1 MLTYMDYIQKCFS
14 ETSGWNDDMSYEQIL
29 RTPNNLLQFKIPSG
43 FQVSVASKN
52 TENSYS
58 SATLRQLNRLNGSVS
73 YFYSSNDMK
82 NAYKGTGTLPLWS
95 VIDDYR
101 FIRSPKQERVLQRRK
116 KAERKDLGDRNPYLL
131 YGKMYFPSQFLEGM
145 IVKRLSDSTQMTL
158 RFINTPKFRKLTK
171 NCSILTLYLQR
182 QNDHNATDFIYS
194 STESLLGLRCLYKLG
209 SDFSLSSSPGYT
221 DSTSLSA
228 GFELWFAL
236 LSMSPGL
243 STAVRYSTH
252 ISSSGKPLTMTL
264 ALNPLL
270 GTIESTYS
278 IKPGLNSTFC
288 SKYTFNIYSYESD
301 FLLGFSLFRCNGYNP
316 PSPQLQSTN
325 KAIADSPDKVSFQAG
340 KTHTENLQPNRSNT
354 IRRNDTKKVKGRSDK
369 YPFNVMDEDQHH
381 QLLTTFMGITPGKLL
396 TENNARH
403 FLDTFNR
410 SQFSS
415 AFKCAAS
422 VARKD
427 VKFAWEGRFKDLI
440 LSSGVHIDCNDSIP
454 RVDKCG
460 LEIQYSS

>member
-1 MLTYMDYIQKCFS
+1 MDYIQKCFS

-116 KAERKDLGDRNPYLL
+116 KAEKKDIGDRNPYLL

-325 KAIADSPDKVSFQAG
+325 KTIADSPDKVSFQ
-340 KTHTENLQPNRSNT
+340 TREIHTENLQPNRSNT
-354 IRRNDTKKVKGRSDK
+354 IQRNDTKKVGGRSDK

-427 VKFAWEGRFKDLI
+427 VKFAWEGRFKDLL

>member
-1 MLTYMDYIQKCFS
+1 
-14 ETSGWNDDMSYEQIL
+14 MSYEQIL
-29 RTPNNLLQFKIPSG
+29 RTPSNLLQFAIPSG

-73 YFYSSNDMK
+73 YFYSSIDMK
-82 NAYKGTGTLPLWS
+82 DAYMGTSALPLWS

-101 FIRSPKQERVLQRRK
+101 FIRSPKQERARQRQILAGKRHPAGEK
-116 KAERKDLGDRNPYLL
+116 PCLL

-145 IVKRLSDSTQMTL
+145 VVKRWSDTTQMTL
-158 RFINTPKFRKLTK
+158 KFVNTPKFRKLTK

-194 STESLLGLRCLYKLG
+194 STDSLLGLRCLYKLG

-278 IKPGLNSTFC
+278 IKPGLNSTFS

-301 FLLGFSLFRCNGYNP
+301 FLVGFSLFRCNGYSP
-316 PSPQLQSTN
+316 PSQQPQS
-325 KAIADSPDKVSFQAG
+325 AESIAPGLDTGVPVQTQRYRRENTQA
-340 KTHTENLQPNRSNT
+340 NRSNS
-354 IRRNDTKKVKGRSDK
+354 RRRSTTSRNNKNTAKSTDK

-381 QLLTTFMGITPGKLL
+381 KLLTTFMGITPGKLL

-422 VARKD
+422 VAKKD
-427 VKFAWEGRFKDLI
+427 VKFAWEGRFKDLL
-440 LSSGVHIDCNDSIP
+440 LSSGVRIDCSESVP
-454 RVDKCG
+454 RVGKYG
-460 LEIQYSS
+460 LEIQYSSRTR